1 MSRTPAASKIVY
13 ALGAVTL
20 ASTTKEK
27 GTSRTGQVEGRSQRA
42 QLLAEALLPGG
53 GSPSSLGNAEL
64 RPSQGQRAR
73 FSSFSFSLF
82 SFSFLFFFFSEPEV
96 NEDSFYSCSV
106 VAFDSPKE
114 IVEGNFCG
122 SKVSNFKGNSLERG
136 QVVIFLKRF

>member
-82 SFSFLFFFFSEPEV
+82 SFSLFLFFSEPEV

-106 VAFDSPKE
+106 VAFDSPE
-114 IVEGNFCG
+114 
-122 SKVSNFKGNSLERG
+122 
-136 QVVIFLKRF
+136 